1 MSETPGA
8 IQRLPSPIQ
17 SLVDATNAADH
28 DAFVAAFAPDA
39 VLVDWGKVFEG
50 RDGIAAWDESDNI
63 GRRSHF
69 EVAGVEADGA
79 DWVVTLDVTGGGF
92 NGTSDF
98 RFTLA
103 DDLIA
108 RMEIAP

>member
-1 MSETPGA
+1 MSEVPPA
-8 IQRLPSPIQ
+8 VQRMI
-17 SLVDATNAADH
+17 DATNSGDH
-28 DAFVAAFAPDA
+28 EAFVAAFTDDA
-39 VLVDWGKVFEG
+39 VLVDWGTVFEG
-50 RDGIAAWDESDNI
+50 REGVASWDRSDNI

-69 EVAGVEADGA
+69 EVAGVERDGD

-103 DDLIA
+103 GDAIA

>member
-1 MSETPGA
+1 MSETPA
-8 IQRLPSPIQ
+8 AVQRMI
-17 SLVDATNAADH
+17 DATNAGDH
-28 DAFVAAFAPDA
+28 DAFVAAFTPDA
-39 VLVDWGKVFEG
+39 VLIDWGKVFEG
-50 RDGIAAWDESDNI
+50 RDGVAAWDESDNI
-63 GRRSHF
+63 GRSSHF
-69 EVAGVEADGA
+69 EVAAVEADGD

-103 DDLIA
+103 GDLIA

>member
-1 MSETPGA
+1 MSEVPSA
-8 IQRLPSPIQ
+8 VQRMI
-17 SLVDATNAADH
+17 DATNAGDH
-28 DAFVAAFAPDA
+28 DAFVAAFTPDA

-50 RDGIAAWDESDNI
+50 RDGVASWDESDNI

-69 EVAGVEADGA
+69 EVAASEQEGDV
-79 DWVVTLDVTGGGF
+79 WVVRLDVTGGGF

-98 RFTLA
+98 RFELS